1 MPTNPFEYHPIKEA
15 AAPREQRIKYP
26 RVMRICQ
33 NCLYGNNEKGKFF
46 QDGWNIFC
54 NAKMRWYR
62 WNKRK
67 LCYKFP
73 LKEHDDE

>member
-1 MPTNPFEYHPIKEA
+1 
-15 AAPREQRIKYP
+15 
-26 RVMRICQ
+26 MRICQ
-33 NCLYGNNEKGKFF
+33 NCLYGDNEKGKNF